1 MTRTKFKYIFAILAA
16 LLIAANI
23 PGASLAQSSQSG
35 QVPSGQSYVAGQQ
48 GQVNPNQPPAPP
60 AAVNPNPTGQ
70 TGRQTPQPKGG
81 VATVISVDQPDNCLR
96 IRSGPG
102 NTYEVIGCAEMG
114 QQLNITGVWASNDW
128 AQLTDNGWVYGPQI
142 QTDLRPPAAAYSRAG
157 SYATVEGEYA
167 LDYDA
172 YPDYYLP
179 NYGYET
185 YWYGGVPLFLYNVN
199 VWRRFHPWWLHR
211 HRFNNQ
217 RVWNQHPTS
226 RQTVRTGT
234 PRTGTSRNLV
244 TNQSNVSSSNV
255 TRFNSNRFR
264 TGTSNTIRSGGTV
277 SPNTTFRN
285 FSRPNTTT
293 RSFSSPSTTTRSF
306 SRPNTTF
313 RANTARSFGS
323 SSFSGSARS
332 FNSGRVGGF
341 SSSARMGGGASIGGG
356 GGARIGGGG
365 GRHR

>member
-1 MTRTKFKYIFAILAA
+1 MTRAKFKFIFAILAA

-23 PGASLAQSSQSG
+23 PGASLAQSSQPG
-35 QVPSGQSYVAGQQ
+35 RVPSGQSYVAGQQ
-48 GQVNPNQPPAPP
+48 GQVNPNQPPGSP

-102 NTYEVIGCAEMG
+102 SAYDVIGCAGMG

-142 QTDLRPPAAAYSRAG
+142 QSDLRPPAAAYSRAG
-157 SYATVEGEYA
+157 SYATVEAEYP

-179 NYGYET
+179 DYGYET

-226 RQTVRTGT
+226 RQSVRIGT
-234 PRTGTSRNLV
+234 PRTGTSRNFV

-277 SPNTTFRN
+277 SPNTTLRSFTTPNRASKS
-285 FSRPNTTT
+285 FSSPNTTF
-293 RSFSSPSTTTRSF
+293 RSFSSPNTVRSFGTRSF
-306 SRPNTTF
+306 SAST
-313 RANTARSFGS
+313 RSFS
-323 SSFSGSARS
+323 
-332 FNSGRVGGF
+332 SGRVGGF
-341 SSSARMGGGASIGGG
+341 SGGVNMGS
-356 GGARIGGGG
+356 GARIGGGG

>member
-23 PGASLAQSSQSG
+23 PGASLAQSSQPG
-35 QVPSGQSYVAGQQ
+35 RVPSGQSYMAGQQ
-48 GQVNPNQPPAPP
+48 GQVNPN
-60 AAVNPNPTGQ
+60 PTGQ
-70 TGRQTPQPKGG
+70 TGLQTPQPKGG

-102 NTYEVIGCAEMG
+102 NTYEVIGCAGMG

-128 AQLTDNGWVYGPQI
+128 AQLADNGWVYGPQI

-179 NYGYET
+179 DYGYET

-226 RQTVRTGT
+226 RQTVRIGT
-234 PRTGTSRNLV
+234 PRTGTSRNFV
-244 TNQSNVSSSNV
+244 TNQSNV